1 MAKLYFYYSAMNAG
15 KSTMLLQAAYNYREQ
30 GMTAVIYKPKIDS
43 RGPTGKV
50 VSRIG
55 LSAEALEFPA
65 DYDFYQAIQLCL
77 KSAPIDCVLVDEAQ
91 FLSKSQVLQLTM
103 ICDHLDIPVL
113 CYGIRTDFRGEPFE
127 GSQYLLAWAESLIE
141 VKTICKSGRKAI
153 MNARNDS
160 EGNRVLEGH
169 QVDVGHHYESMSR
182 REFDLPN
189 VNVSKS
195 SSDPD

>member
-1 MAKLYFYYSAMNAG
+1 
-15 KSTMLLQAAYNYREQ
+15 
-30 GMTAVIYKPKIDS
+30 
-43 RGPTGKV
+43 
-50 VSRIG
+50 
-55 LSAEALEFPA
+55 
-65 DYDFYQAIQLCL
+65 
-77 KSAPIDCVLVDEAQ
+77 
-91 FLSKSQVLQLTM
+91 
-103 ICDHLDIPVL
+103 
-113 CYGIRTDFRGEPFE
+113 
-127 GSQYLLAWAESLIE
+127 
-141 VKTICKSGRKAI
+141 